1 MGCIPRGGV
10 DTRDD
15 CPYALIRPSSIVLLH
30 TRITRALSV
39 RMRILSK
46 IIIIITIINK
56 QSNNHS
62 FIHTVREILS

>member
-1 MGCIPRGGV
+1 MECISQGGV
-10 DTRDD
+10 DGGDD
-15 CPYALIRPSSIVLLH
+15 RPYALIRPLSIVFSR

-46 IIIIITIINK
+46 IIIIIIIINK